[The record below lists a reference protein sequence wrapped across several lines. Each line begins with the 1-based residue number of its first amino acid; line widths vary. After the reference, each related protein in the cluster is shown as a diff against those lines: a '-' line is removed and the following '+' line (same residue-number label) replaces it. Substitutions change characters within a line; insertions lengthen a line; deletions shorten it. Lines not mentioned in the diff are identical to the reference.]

1 MVDESSEIAAGAA
14 NPNLYYANAVNSR
27 VHSSTGVFDRNTD
40 GVISA
45 AITNDINF
53 LSGGANIP
61 AGMNDLRSRFTSGD
75 AAAVTGGRF
84 AFIFTDAFDDPGELE
99 TAAQALKDA
108 DVSVIAVTPQVLFNL
123 PNLELIASSPELA
136 LVLPG
141 RDPAGDAA
149 FMLSA
154 LTNVGAV
161 GRSIAYPLPTSSS
174 PRFFSRVRKPCS
186 WRACHVCD

>member
-14 NPNLYYANAVNSR
+14 NPNLYYVNAVGSS

-53 LSGGANIP
+53 MGGGPNVP
-61 AGMNDLRSRFTSGD
+61 AGINDLRSRFTSGD

-84 AFIFTDAFDDPGELE
+84 AFIFTTGGGDPQELE

-108 DVSVIAVTPQVLFNL
+108 DVSVIAVASQSFFDL
-123 PNLELIASSPELA
+123 PNLELIASSPELV
-136 LVLPG
+136 LMLPG
-141 RDPAGDAA
+141 DAAEAAA

-154 LTNVGAV
+154 LEGIGAV
-161 GRSIAYPLPTSSS
+161 
-174 PRFFSRVRKPCS
+174 C
-186 WRACHVCD
+186 